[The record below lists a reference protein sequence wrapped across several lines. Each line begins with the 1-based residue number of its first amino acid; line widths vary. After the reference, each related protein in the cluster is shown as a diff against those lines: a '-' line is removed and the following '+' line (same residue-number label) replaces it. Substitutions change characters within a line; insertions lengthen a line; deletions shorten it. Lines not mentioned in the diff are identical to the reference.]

1 MIVSLLFQDCI
12 FSHQVYSL
20 SSFYLLFHHII
31 KSKRCHIVF
40 TCFILFMFLHT
51 LSINV
56 FSMNRDG
63 SDSSNSSND
72 NIPLYVR
79 FYGDPSL
86 LRGRVRAPDTVDAT
100 QYGPLEDC
108 SICYQSTFC
117 GFFGGMGLGSI
128 FGSSVGFVGGGYVG
142 ACAGCALGAA
152 AGSSLGSSLG
162 AAYGCMMIV
171 PTDGDSNS
179 ARAEN
184 DNIATVVTQQ
194 PVSLLQEVYDQ
205 SRMNGRSVTSSTSS
219 LTEVSPL
226 ESTCSSSSLSI
237 SSSSDASSNSSFEKY
252 LRLCFLSSSSSSSS
266 SEEEVAEE
274 DVWVLREKCLLSESE
289 CHGKSE
295 SHNPQGSD
303 KDTAENKQDASGNSQ
318 SGQQKTKGSSVGG
331 SGDVLLVTE
340 KETCLFIPGYSHEGQ
355 VSSLLGLQGVLLGS
369 TEKVITTLRLLA
381 LQHTN
386 KHTVGQSLEIDSRP
400 RSQIPS
406 SDIISSYIQLQNP
419 GFLRYFSIAA
429 DNYESNLE
437 CKSRSAQLGLTM
449 NPTPYVHV
457 GLMYHRQNK
466 YFSFSKEVQLDSACG
481 IAKAKTKV
489 EGLAG
494 IVTLNPD
501 KAGFTGQFASYYGWG
516 NTKNHRS
523 IGYIGRELETKG
535 CSKIHLSGGLVQL
548 GYNLPLANNWFLT
561 PYIENVFS
569 IVTWNGYKEA
579 PSPFAC
585 SISKNKEQLWRNS
598 IGMKT
603 IGEIGNNSQMQ
614 IWTAYSTG
622 YHKIAGLTSMF
633 LDAPMK
639 KYQVAVP
646 GIDRKST
653 QVEVGISHQTK
664 ITTTLTSY
672 LNAITKINNGELDT
686 SHLTLSIVYHY

>member
-1 MIVSLLFQDCI
+1 MIVSLLFQYCI

-20 SSFYLLFHHII
+20 SSCYLSLRQII
-31 KSKRCHIVF
+31 KSKRCHVVF
-40 TCFILFMFLHT
+40 TYFILFLHM
-51 LSINV
+51 LSSNV

-63 SDSSNSSND
+63 SESSSSLED
-72 NIPLYVR
+72 IPLCVR
-79 FYGDPSL
+79 FYGNPDLFGSRRSRPT
-86 LRGRVRAPDTVDAT
+86 DTVDAT

-128 FGSSVGFVGGGYVG
+128 FGSSVGFIGGGYVG

-162 AAYGCMMIV
+162 AAYGCMMIA

-219 LTEVSPL
+219 LIEVSPL

-252 LRLCFLSSSSSSSS
+252 LRFCFLSSSSSSSS

-274 DVWVLREKCLLSESE
+274 DVWVPRETCLLSESE
-289 CHGKSE
+289 CRGKGE
-295 SHNPQGSD
+295 SHNSQESD
-303 KDTAENKQDASGNSQ
+303 KDTSGNRQDSSGNSQ
-318 SGQQKTKGSSVGG
+318 SGQQKTKGSSASG

-355 VSSLLGLQGVLLGS
+355 VSSLLGLQGVLQGS

-406 SDIISSYIQLQNP
+406 SDIISSYVQLQNP
-419 GFLRYFSIAA
+419 CSLRYFSIAA

-437 CKSRSAQLGLTM
+437 CKSRLAQLGLTM
-449 NPTPYVHV
+449 NPTPYIHV

-501 KAGFTGQFASYYGWG
+501 KAGLTGQFASYYGWG

-535 CSKIHLSGGLVQL
+535 RSKIHLSGGLVQL
-548 GYNLPLANNWFLT
+548 GYNLPLANNWFLI

-569 IVTWNGYKEA
+569 IVTWNGYKET

-603 IGEIGNNSQMQ
+603 IGKIGNNSQMQ

-664 ITTTLTSY
+664 ITTTLTSH
-672 LNAITKINNGELDT
+672 LNAITKINNEKLDT
-686 SHLTLSIVYHY
+686 SHLTLSIAYHY